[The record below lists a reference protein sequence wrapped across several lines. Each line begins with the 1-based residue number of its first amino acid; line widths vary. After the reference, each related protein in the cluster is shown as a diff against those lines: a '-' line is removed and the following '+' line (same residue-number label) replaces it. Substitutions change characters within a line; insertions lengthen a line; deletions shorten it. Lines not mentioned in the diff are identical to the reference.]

1 MYGKWYTITFKLW
14 KGQEF
19 FLLLLHVFKSVHF
32 NNPQLFC
39 TVPKMYCIKDA
50 RLSKIH
56 GKSSSESQICKSNTS
71 TVARLDCMQPR
82 VSIIWNYKPSLFF
95 FVSHSPCT
103 PSTKAAARVTY
114 SAYKDES
121 ISWPWRRP
129 KKWLAYSLRGGK
141 KNTLTAPA
149 RYRYCTGAPRTP
161 LHNTC
166 GLHVHA
172 ET

>member
-1 MYGKWYTITFKLW
+1 MLLETGSTSNTPSTAECMENGIPSHSNYEKGKRVF
-14 KGQEF
+14 
-19 FLLLLHVFKSVHF
+19 LHVFKSVHF
-32 NNPQLFC
+32 NSPQLFC

-56 GKSSSESQICKSNTS
+56 GKSSSESQICKSSTS

-121 ISWPWRRP
+121 IS
-129 KKWLAYSLRGGK
+129 
-141 KNTLTAPA
+141 
-149 RYRYCTGAPRTP
+149 
-161 LHNTC
+161 
-166 GLHVHA
+166 
-172 ET
+172 

>member
-1 MYGKWYTITFKLW
+1 MVYHHIQIMKRAK
-14 KGQEF
+14 EF
-19 FLLLLHVFKSVHF
+19 FCCCCTYL
-32 NNPQLFC
+32 NPCILIAHSYFVQYQRC
-39 TVPKMYCIKDA
+39 TVSKM
-50 RLSKIH
+50 H
-56 GKSSSESQICKSNTS
+56 GYQRYMESRVANHKFVRAVLVQLQDS
-71 TVARLDCMQPR
+71 TACNRGWALFGTT
-82 VSIIWNYKPSLFF
+82 NHPSFF

-121 ISWPWRRP
+121 ISWPWRRS
-129 KKWLAYSLRGGK
+129 KKWLAYSLRGEK
-141 KNTLTAPA
+141 KHTHTLTA